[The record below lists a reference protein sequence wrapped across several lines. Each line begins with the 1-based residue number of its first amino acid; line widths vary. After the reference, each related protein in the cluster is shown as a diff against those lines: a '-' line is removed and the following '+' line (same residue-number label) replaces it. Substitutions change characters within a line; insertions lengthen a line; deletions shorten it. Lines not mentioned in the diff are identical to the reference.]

1 MIYFDSN
8 KKAYAYEIE
17 NPICSISDTTWHFYA
32 GTDKWD
38 IVNGEFV
45 DITNTPEWQE
55 KHAREERERLDALTL
70 TRGDVFDALIKAR
83 MIDESYVLSIIEE
96 MPEETDE
103 QKLTKM
109 LSRNACQNA
118 LNFHRS
124 HPMVDYIGGVL
135 NISSHNL
142 DMFFDTNDYHY
153 LLAEMEGN

>member
-1 MIYFDSN
+1 MEI
-8 KKAYAYEIE
+8 KAELLKPYSEDERCNFIVEQSHNLGYEI
-17 NPICSISDTTWHFYA
+17 
-32 GTDKWD
+32 
-38 IVNGEFV
+38 
-45 DITNTPEWQE
+45 QE
-55 KHAREERERLDALTL
+55 TEESLQAWGYTLQEREEMERERIAGLSL

-83 MIDESYVLSIIEE
+83 MIDESYVLGIIEE

-109 LSRNACQNA
+109 LSKNACQNA

-124 HPMVDYIGGVL
+124 HPMVDYIGEAL

-153 LLAEMEGN
+153 LLAETEGNN